1 MMTYVYY
8 VLIRNNVKD
17 IAGKW
22 RKLTGWKK
30 TKKDQK
36 KNQGL
41 KSQTQPVS
49 SQYKNEHKSFRTTM
63 QS

>member
-1 MMTYVYY
+1 MEEVNC
-8 VLIRNNVKD
+8 LE
-17 IAGKW
+17 
-22 RKLTGWKK
+22 KK
-30 TKKDQK
+30 KKKDQK

-49 SQYKNEHKSFRTTM
+49 SQYKNEHKSFRTTI